1 METNLI
7 GIPCGRNPVVLGS
20 VVNGD
25 TQISGEIVT
34 VFSGD
39 IIFGNMKKLNVQT
52 ECDIVRLSDLYDKHK
67 DDIPPTDS
75 LYVVVTD
82 GLSGTIYVCGHTKR
96 GIWHIFAKTSGYA

>member
-82 GLSGTIYVCGHTKR
+82 GLSGTIYVCGHIR
-96 GIWHIFAKTSGYA
+96 QGVWSVFAKTAGYA